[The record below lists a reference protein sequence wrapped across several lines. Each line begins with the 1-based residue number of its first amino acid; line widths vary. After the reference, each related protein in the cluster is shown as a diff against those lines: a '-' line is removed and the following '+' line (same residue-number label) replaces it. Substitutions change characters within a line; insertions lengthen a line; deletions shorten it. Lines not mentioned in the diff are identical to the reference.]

1 MLALI
6 TVRVFDYFEIR
17 EFTLLNNRRFN
28 FVAVGNFV
36 VINRINGRRVVGTV
50 IDNSNYSLDIN
61 QANGSGRVIVE
72 YQSIYKLWFESV
84 NSRDS

>member
-6 TVRVFDYFEIR
+6 TVRIFDYFEIR
-17 EFTLLNNRRFN
+17 EFTLLNNRRFG

-50 IDNSNYSLDIN
+50 IENSNYSIEVS
-61 QANGSGRVIVE
+61 QSNGSGRAIVE
-72 YQSIYKLWFESV
+72 YQSIYQLWFQSI
-84 NSRDS
+84 NS